1 MAHNN
6 KRDSNSDMKFDY
18 SLSLRAQFAKELVVY
33 QFYREVFP
41 YQIVKN
47 MKRESGVVN
56 PPMLRLWRA
65 RS

>member
-47 MKRESGVVN
+47 MKRES
-56 PPMLRLWRA
+56 
-65 RS
+65 